1 MLPKSLNHFTATSTL
16 HSKGLSGKA
25 YWLGHVQGFL
35 KDLGTESKASHQ
47 NLSEGSKQKPQCPA
61 F

>member
-16 HSKGLSGKA
+16 QSKGLSGKA
-25 YWLGHVQGFL
+25 YWLAHVQGFL

-47 NLSEGSKQKPQCPA
+47 NLSEGSK
-61 F
+61 

>member
-1 MLPKSLNHFTATSTL
+1 MLPKSPNHFTAASTL

-25 YWLGHVQGFL
+25 HWLGHAQGFL

-47 NLSEGSKQKPQCPA
+47 NLSDGLK
-61 F
+61 